1 MGYFDFGDSGP
12 RQTLGISV
20 CLADE
25 PIAQGF
31 GYGFRLGVDLQLLV
45 DTLHVEGDCVDAYVY
60 FQSRGF
66 VVVSFD
72 E

>member
-1 MGYFDFGDSGP
+1 MRTVVLANLTIQF
-12 RQTLGISV
+12 V
-20 CLADE
+20 LADQ

-31 GYGFRLGVDLQLLV
+31 GYGFRLGVDLQLLI
-45 DTLHVEGDCVDAYVY
+45 DTFHVERDCVDAYVQ